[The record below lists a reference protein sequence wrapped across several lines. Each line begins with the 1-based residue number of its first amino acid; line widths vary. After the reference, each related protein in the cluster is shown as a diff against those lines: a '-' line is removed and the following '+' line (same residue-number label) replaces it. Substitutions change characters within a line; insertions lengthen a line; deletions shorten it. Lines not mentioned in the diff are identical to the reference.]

1 MSCSTVLFFICYF
14 KPMTI
19 FWVAFLLLV
28 IGMLALDLGV
38 FHKEDKII
46 SVKEAFLWTGI
57 WISVSLVFS
66 IGIFFIYQYQNA
78 ALGAEKVLEYL
89 TAYVVEKSLSL
100 DNIFVMAAIFSF
112 FKVPKKYQHRVLF
125 WGILGAI
132 VLRGVFI
139 FAGTTLIVKFSWLM
153 YVFGVL
159 LIVSAI
165 KMGISKE
172 DHDEDLSKNFA
183 VKIAKKFYRVTPSFH
198 GHAFTVIIDG
208 VRHITPL
215 LLALIVIE
223 TSDVMF
229 AVDSIPAVFSV
240 TLDPFIVFTSNIM
253 AILGL
258 RSLYFALSAM
268 LGKFVYLKY
277 ALVFILA
284 FVGVKMIIVHYVHI
298 PTLLSLSVI
307 LLSITISILA
317 SFLKGKEIEQ

>member
-1 MSCSTVLFFICYF
+1 
-14 KPMTI
+14 MTI
-19 FWVAFLLLV
+19 FWIIFLLLV

-139 FAGTTLIVKFSWLM
+139 FAGTALIVKFSWLM

-215 LLALIVIE
+215 LLALFVIE

>member
-1 MSCSTVLFFICYF
+1 
-14 KPMTI
+14 
-19 FWVAFLLLV
+19 
-28 IGMLALDLGV
+28 MLALDLGV

-139 FAGTTLIVKFSWLM
+139 FAGTALIVKFSWLM

>member
-1 MSCSTVLFFICYF
+1 
-14 KPMTI
+14 MTI
-19 FWVAFLLLV
+19 FWIIFLLLV

-132 VLRGVFI
+132 VLRGIFI
-139 FAGTTLIVKFSWLM
+139 FAGTALIVKFSWLM

-183 VKIAKKFYRVTPSFH
+183 VKIAKKFYRVTPTFH